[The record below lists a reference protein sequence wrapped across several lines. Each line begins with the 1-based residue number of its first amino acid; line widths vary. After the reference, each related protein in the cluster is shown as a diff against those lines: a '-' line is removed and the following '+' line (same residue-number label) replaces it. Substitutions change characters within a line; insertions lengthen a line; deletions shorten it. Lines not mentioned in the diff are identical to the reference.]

1 MRLVIVSNRVTI
13 PDRHEKVAA
22 GGLAVALR
30 EALEKRGGLWFGW
43 SGDVSDAPGGQAVR
57 TVQRGKVT
65 YAVTDLSESERQ
77 TYYLGFSNRALWPN
91 MHYRLGL
98 TEFSRT
104 DYAGYLAV
112 NRRFAKALIPLLKPD
127 DLIWIHDY
135 HLIPLAAEL
144 RRRGVTNRIGYFH
157 HIPWPPAEVFGAL
170 PFSATLISTMGA
182 YDLVGVQTQV
192 DVRNLISGL
201 VSLCG
206 ARVEGGKVR
215 MGRRETTVQAFP
227 IGIDVEAFRK
237 LAAAS
242 ERAATR
248 PIKATRESLGARK
261 LVIGVDRLDY
271 SKGIVQRLE
280 AFGQFLRSH
289 PEHRGRVGL
298 LQIAPPSR
306 SDVPEYAELDRQSDE
321 TAGRLNAALGE
332 FDWTPIRVVKKAY
345 SRNAL
350 AGFYRRAQVG
360 LVTPMRDGMNLV
372 AKEYIAAQDPAD
384 PGVLVLSRFAGA
396 AQQMGEALIVNPYDT
411 HEVAEAIRTALAMPK
426 SERIRRFERLYEIIE
441 ATDIGWWTQC
451 YLDALSGIE
460 APIQDNAPKSG
471 PKRSASKKAAPRLQV
486 VRPAPQPEMEGPGQ
500 GETVRKTAL
509 EAAPPAAKP
518 KGGASVKP
526 AVAATPA
533 SNGAGLGPA

>member
-1 MRLVIVSNRVTI
+1 MRLVVVSNRVTM
-13 PDRHEKVAA
+13 PERGEKVAA

-30 EALEKRGGLWFGW
+30 SALEQHGGLWFGW
-43 SGDVSDAPGGQAVR
+43 SGATSAEPSSRVEPVR
-57 TVQRGKVT
+57 LGKVS
-65 YAVTDLSESERQ
+65 YAVVDLSEAERQ
-77 TYYLGFSNRALWPN
+77 SYYLGFSNRALWPL

-98 TEFSRT
+98 TEFNRS

-112 NRRFAKALIPLLKPD
+112 NRRFARLLLPLLKPD
-127 DLIWIHDY
+127 DVIWIHDY

-157 HIPWPPAEVFGAL
+157 HIPWPSAEVFGAL
-170 PFSATLISTMGA
+170 PFSATLISTMTA
-182 YDLVGVQTQV
+182 YDLVGMQTQV
-192 DVRNLISGL
+192 DADNLIGGL
-201 VSLCG
+201 VALRG
-206 ARVEGGKVR
+206 ARREGDRVR
-215 MGRRETTVQAFP
+215 AGPRSTVVQAFP

-242 ERAATR
+242 VRAVTQPIRATTG
-248 PIKATRESLGARK
+248 PLGGRK

-289 PEHRGRVGL
+289 PEHRGNVGL

-321 TAGRLNAALGE
+321 VAGRLNAALGE

-345 SRNAL
+345 SRSAL

-372 AKEYIAAQDPAD
+372 AKEYVAAQNPED

-396 AQQMGEALIVNPYDT
+396 AHQLGEALIVNPYDT

-426 SERIRRFERLYEIIE
+426 SERVRRFERLY
-441 ATDIGWWTQC
+441 ATIASSDIGWWTSR
-451 YLDALSGIE
+451 YLAALSGAGAAE
-460 APIQDNAPKSG
+460 SAVPPPGTPKPASG
-471 PKRSASKKAAPRLQV
+471 ARKPAVRQSVRS
-486 VRPAPQPEMEGPGQ
+486 RPAAE
-500 GETVRKTAL
+500 K
-509 EAAPPAAKP
+509 PAAK
-518 KGGASVKP
+518 GGAKP
-526 AVAATPA
+526 AGAA
-533 SNGAGLGPA
+533 SGAGFGKKRSDFRQPARAKPLPNAPSPR

>member
-1 MRLVIVSNRVTI
+1 MRLVVVSNRVTI
-13 PDRHEKVAA
+13 PERNEKAAA

-43 SGDVSDAPGGQAVR
+43 SGEVAEASAPPRIAA
-57 TVQRGKVT
+57 RGNVT
-65 YAVTDLSESERQ
+65 YAVTDLTEAERQ
-77 TYYLGFSNRALWPN
+77 SYYLGFSNRALWPL

-98 TEFSRT
+98 TEFSRV

-112 NRRFAKALIPLLKPD
+112 NRRFAKALVGLLRPD
-127 DLIWIHDY
+127 DVIWIHDY

-157 HIPWPPAEVFGAL
+157 HIPWPPAEMFGAL
-170 PFSATLISTMGA
+170 PFAATLASTIMA
-182 YDLVGVQTQV
+182 YDLVGLQTAT
-192 DVRNLISGL
+192 DVSNLIGCLSAM
-201 VSLCG
+201 SG
-206 ARVEGGKVR
+206 ARSDGRKVR
-215 MGRRETTVQAFP
+215 VGRRETIIQSFP

-242 ERAATR
+242 VRSATT
-248 PIKATRESLGARK
+248 PLKTTRQSLGERK

-280 AFGQFLRSH
+280 AFGHFLRSH
-289 PEHRGRVGL
+289 PDQRGRVGL

-321 TAGRLNAALGE
+321 VAGRLNAALGE

-396 AQQMGEALIVNPYDT
+396 AHQMGEALIVNPYDL

-426 SERIRRFERLYEIIE
+426 SERIRRFERLYATIE
-441 ATDIGWWTQC
+441 ATDIGWWTQR

-460 APIQDNAPKSG
+460 VTPSDSPSPRNETSTVVTSRPAVTPAAKSGRPKPPRRKAGALDDAPK
-471 PKRSASKKAAPRLQV
+471 
-486 VRPAPQPEMEGPGQ
+486 PGQ
-500 GETVRKTAL
+500 GR
-509 EAAPPAAKP
+509 
-518 KGGASVKP
+518 ASR
-526 AVAATPA
+526 TPA
-533 SNGAGLGPA
+533 KTGRAPATRRPASPSG

>member
-1 MRLVIVSNRVTI
+1 MRLVVVSNRVTV
-13 PDRHEKVAA
+13 PDRNEKAAA

-30 EALEKRGGLWFGW
+30 EALEKHGGLWFGW
-43 SGDVSDAPGGQAVR
+43 SGAISEGPSQEIR
-57 TVQRGKVT
+57 QIQRGKVT
-65 YAVTDLSESERQ
+65 YALTDLGEAERQ
-77 TYYLGFSNRALWPN
+77 SYYLGFSNRALWPI

-98 TEFSRT
+98 TEFQRS
-104 DYAGYLAV
+104 DYMGYLGV
-112 NRRFAKALIPLLKPD
+112 NRRFARALAGLIQPD
-127 DLIWIHDY
+127 DVIWIHDY

-144 RRRGVTNRIGYFH
+144 RRRGIGNRIGYFH
-157 HIPWPPAEVFGAL
+157 HIPWPSADVLGAL
-170 PFSATLISTMGA
+170 RFSSTLIRTLTS
-182 YDLVGVQTQV
+182 YDLVGMQTQI
-192 DVRNLISGL
+192 DARNLVEGL

-206 ARVEGGKVR
+206 GKAEGSTLRLG
-215 MGRRETTVQAFP
+215 GRKTVIRAFP
-227 IGIDVEAFRK
+227 IGIDVESFRR

-242 ERAATR
+242 VRQAATPLR
-248 PIKATRESLGARK
+248 ATRESLGERK

-289 PEHRGRVGL
+289 PDQRSRVGL

-321 TAGRLNAALGE
+321 VAGRLNAQLGE

-345 SRNAL
+345 SRTAL

-372 AKEYIAAQDPAD
+372 AKEYVAAQDPAD

-426 SERIRRFERLYEIIE
+426 SERIRRFEALYRTIS
-441 ATDIGWWTQC
+441 ATDIAWWTNR
-451 YLDALSGIE
+451 YLDALSAGREVPDEPRSWPIE
-460 APIQDNAPKSG
+460 ISGGRPAASGNRLPNPKTGEPRPHTKAEPETRAGAAKPPLRATGADRPGGKSAPRTGKG
-471 PKRSASKKAAPRLQV
+471 APRLKV
-486 VRPAPQPEMEGPGQ
+486 VG
-500 GETVRKTAL
+500 
-509 EAAPPAAKP
+509 
-518 KGGASVKP
+518 S
-526 AVAATPA
+526 
-533 SNGAGLGPA
+533 

>member
-13 PDRHEKVAA
+13 PDRHEKVMA

-30 EALEKRGGLWFGW
+30 EALEQRGGLWFGW
-43 SGDVSDAPGGQAVR
+43 SGAVTDATSKQVR
-57 TVQRGKVT
+57 QVEHSNVT
-65 YAVTDLSESERQ
+65 YAVTDLSEAERQ
-77 TYYLGFSNRALWPN
+77 SYYLGFSNRALWPL

-98 TEFSRT
+98 TEFRRS
-104 DYAGYLAV
+104 DYMGYLGV
-112 NRRFAKALIPLLKPD
+112 NRRFARALAGLIKPD

-157 HIPWPPAEVFGAL
+157 HIPWPGADVVGAL
-170 PFSATLISTMGA
+170 PFSATLIRTMAA
-182 YDLVGVQTQV
+182 YDLVGMQTEP
-192 DVRNLISGL
+192 DARNLIDGL

-206 ARVEGGKVR
+206 ARSNGKRVR
-215 MGRRETTVQAFP
+215 LAGRETAVQAFP
-227 IGIDVEAFRK
+227 IGIDVEGFRK

-242 ERAATR
+242 VRQAATPLR
-248 PIKATRESLGARK
+248 ATRESLGERK

-271 SKGIVQRLE
+271 SKGIVPRLE
-280 AFGQFLRSH
+280 AFGEFLRNH
-289 PEHRGRVGL
+289 PEDRGRVSL

-321 TAGRLNAALGE
+321 VAGRLNAQLGE

-345 SRNAL
+345 SRKAL

-372 AKEYIAAQDPAD
+372 AKEYVAAQDPAD

-396 AQQMGEALIVNPYDT
+396 AQQMGEALIVNPFDS

-426 SERIRRFERLYEIIE
+426 SERIRRFERLYAVIA
-441 ATDIGWWTQC
+441 ATDINWWTRQ
-451 YLDALSGIE
+451 YLAELAGDAATAEVALVDEARKEPRSGARRTSRSE
-460 APIQDNAPKSG
+460 ASAEPSPVAETGVRKMSAG
-471 PKRSASKKAAPRLQV
+471 SRAKRSAARASHLAL
-486 VRPAPQPEMEGPGQ
+486 VRP
-500 GETVRKTAL
+500 
-509 EAAPPAAKP
+509 
-518 KGGASVKP
+518 
-526 AVAATPA
+526 
-533 SNGAGLGPA
+533 

>member
-13 PDRHEKVAA
+13 PDRHEKAAA

-30 EALEKRGGLWFGW
+30 EALETQGGLWFGW
-43 SGDVSDAPGGQAVR
+43 SGAQSDSTEIR
-57 TVQRGKVT
+57 SVQRGKVT
-65 YAVTDLSESERQ
+65 YAVTDLSEAERQ
-77 TYYLGFSNRALWPN
+77 SYYLGFSNRALWPI

-98 TEFSRT
+98 TDFSRS
-104 DYAGYLAV
+104 DYAGYLGV
-112 NRRFAKALIPLLKPD
+112 NRRFAKALVGMLQPD
-127 DLIWIHDY
+127 DVVWIHDY

-144 RRRGVTNRIGYFH
+144 RRRGVKNRIGYFH

-170 PFSATLISTMGA
+170 PFSPTLISTIGA
-182 YDLVGVQTQV
+182 YDLVGLQTPV
-192 DVRNLISGL
+192 DVANLINGL

-206 ARVEGGKVR
+206 AKADGGRVR
-215 MGRRETTVQAFP
+215 MGRRETLVQPFP

-242 ERAATR
+242 VRTAPG
-248 PIKATRESLGARK
+248 PIRTTKQSLGERK

-345 SRNAL
+345 SRTAL

-372 AKEYIAAQDPAD
+372 AKEYVAAQDPLD

-396 AQQMGEALIVNPYDT
+396 AQQLGEALIVNPYDT
-411 HEVAEAIRTALAMPK
+411 HEVADAIRTALAMPK
-426 SERIRRFERLYEIIE
+426 SERVRRFERLYETIA
-441 ATDIGWWTQC
+441 ATDIAWWTER
-451 YLDALSGIE
+451 YLKALAVSGAGAQDVPPVDA
-460 APIQDNAPKSG
+460 APNRTPRRKRAQLQLVRTRLQPDEMKSG
-471 PKRSASKKAAPRLQV
+471 DAEVA
-486 VRPAPQPEMEGPGQ
+486 
-500 GETVRKTAL
+500 
-509 EAAPPAAKP
+509 
-518 KGGASVKP
+518 
-526 AVAATPA
+526 AATPA
-533 SNGAGLGPA
+533 GIPTGKAPSIAKALRNGVARTARAAPRPTSH

>member
-1 MRLVIVSNRVTI
+1 MRLVIVSNRVTV
-13 PDRHEKVAA
+13 PERNEKAAA

-30 EALEKRGGLWFGW
+30 EALEKQGGLWFGW
-43 SGDVSDAPGGQAVR
+43 SGNVKEAASAPSV
-57 TVQRGKVT
+57 VERGNVT
-65 YAVTDLSESERQ
+65 YAVTDLTEAERQ
-77 TYYLGFSNRALWPN
+77 SYYLGFSNRALWPL

-98 TEFSRT
+98 TEFSRV

-112 NRRFAKALIPLLKPD
+112 NRRFAKALIGLLRPD
-127 DLIWIHDY
+127 DIIWIHDY

-170 PFSATLISTMGA
+170 PFASTLASTVAA
-182 YDLVGVQTQV
+182 YDLVGLQTQT
-192 DVRNLISGL
+192 DVGNLAGCL
-201 VSLCG
+201 VAMCG
-206 ARVEGGKVR
+206 AVAEGGRLRV
-215 MGRRETTVQAFP
+215 GRRQTQVQAFP

-242 ERAATR
+242 VRSATT
-248 PIKATRESLGARK
+248 PLKATRQSLGERK
-261 LVIGVDRLDY
+261 LVVGVDRLDY

-289 PEHRGRVGL
+289 PDQRGRVGL

-321 TAGRLNAALGE
+321 VAGRLNAALGE

-372 AKEYIAAQDPAD
+372 AKEYVAAQDPTD

-396 AQQMGEALIVNPYDT
+396 AHQMGEALIVNPYDT

-426 SERIRRFERLYEIIE
+426 SERIRRFEKLYATIA
-441 ATDIGWWTQC
+441 ATDIGWWTRN
-451 YLDALSGIE
+451 YLAVLSGA
-460 APIQDNAPKSG
+460 APSEPEIVPFPAKPAKSLQG
-471 PKRSASKKAAPRLQV
+471 RSGSRKPPQKPRSAEGAPTRNLRLVGLGSAAS
-486 VRPAPQPEMEGPGQ
+486 ADPQPRG
-500 GETVRKTAL
+500 
-509 EAAPPAAKP
+509 
-518 KGGASVKP
+518 
-526 AVAATPA
+526 
-533 SNGAGLGPA
+533 

>member
-1 MRLVIVSNRVTI
+1 MRLVVVSNRVTM
-13 PDRHEKVAA
+13 PERGEKVAA

-30 EALEKRGGLWFGW
+30 SALEQHGGLWFGW
-43 SGDVSDAPGGQAVR
+43 SGKTSAEPTTSIEPVR
-57 TVQRGKVT
+57 HGKVS
-65 YAVTDLSESERQ
+65 YAVTDLTEAERQ
-77 TYYLGFSNRALWPN
+77 SYYLGFANRALWPM
-91 MHYRLGL
+91 MHYRMGL

-112 NRRFAKALIPLLKPD
+112 NRRFARLLLPLLKPD

-170 PFSATLISTMGA
+170 PFAPTLISTMTA
-182 YDLVGVQTQV
+182 YDLVGMQTQS
-192 DVRNLISGL
+192 DVSNLIGGL
-201 VSLCG
+201 VALCG
-206 ARVEGGKVR
+206 ARREGNRIRSGQR
-215 MGRRETTVQAFP
+215 QAIVQAFP

-242 ERAATR
+242 VRAATQ
-248 PIKATRESLGARK
+248 PIRATTGPLGGRK

-280 AFGQFLRSH
+280 AFGEFLRNH
-289 PEHRGRVGL
+289 PEHRGQVGL

-306 SDVPEYAELDRQSDE
+306 TDVPEYAELDRMSDE
-321 TAGRLNAALGE
+321 VAGRLNAALGE
-332 FDWTPIRVVKKAY
+332 FDWTPIRVVKKVY

-372 AKEYIAAQDPAD
+372 AKEYVAAQNPED

-396 AQQMGEALIVNPYDT
+396 AHQLGEALIVNPYDT
-411 HEVAEAIRTALAMPK
+411 QEVAEAIRTALAMPQ
-426 SERIRRFERLYEIIE
+426 SERVRRFERLYATISS
-441 ATDIGWWTQC
+441 TDIDWWTSR
-451 YLDALSGIE
+451 YLAALSGLEIASGE
-460 APIQDNAPKSG
+460 TVPPGTPKPLRSSRQMAERATRAGSVSGLATGRKAPPKTETK
-471 PKRSASKKAAPRLQV
+471 P
-486 VRPAPQPEMEGPGQ
+486 RPAPNAGPFREKR
-500 GETVRKTAL
+500 GEVRS
-509 EAAPPAAKP
+509 AAGSKARPNS
-518 KGGASVKP
+518 ASP
-526 AVAATPA
+526 R
-533 SNGAGLGPA
+533 

>member
-13 PDRHEKVAA
+13 PERHEKAAA

-30 EALEKRGGLWFGW
+30 EALEKQGGLWFGW
-43 SGDVSDAPGGQAVR
+43 SGAISEATAAPRV
-57 TVQRGKVT
+57 VQHGKVT
-65 YAVTDLSESERQ
+65 YAVTDLTEAERQ
-77 TYYLGFSNRALWPN
+77 TYYLGFSNRALWPI

-98 TEFSRT
+98 TEFSRA

-112 NRRFAKALIPLLKPD
+112 NRRFAKALTALLQPD
-127 DLIWIHDY
+127 DVIWIHDY

-144 RRRGVTNRIGYFH
+144 RRRGITNRIGYFH
-157 HIPWPPAEVFGAL
+157 HIPWPPSEVFSAL
-170 PFSATLISTMGA
+170 PFANTLVSTMSS
-182 YDLVGVQTQV
+182 YDLVGMQTPV
-192 DVRNLISGL
+192 DVRNLIGGL
-201 VSLCG
+201 VSMCAAKTDG
-206 ARVEGGKVR
+206 RKVR
-215 MGRRETTVQAFP
+215 VGRRETIVQAFP

-242 ERAATR
+242 VRSATT
-248 PIKATRESLGARK
+248 PLKTTRQSLGERK
-261 LVIGVDRLDY
+261 LVVGVDRLDY

-289 PEHRGRVGL
+289 PEHRGRVGM

-321 TAGRLNAALGE
+321 VAGRLNAALGE

-426 SERIRRFERLYEIIE
+426 SERLRRFERLYATID
-441 ATDIGWWTQC
+441 ATDIGWWTKR
-451 YLDALSGIE
+451 YLDALSGLDMTQPEIA
-460 APIQDNAPKSG
+460 APVKAKSTVAALKRKPARDTPTGGKPAKTKPAKARSVGSKAPAAKATSKSS
-471 PKRSASKKAAPRLQV
+471 RSASPIR
-486 VRPAPQPEMEGPGQ
+486 
-500 GETVRKTAL
+500 
-509 EAAPPAAKP
+509 
-518 KGGASVKP
+518 
-526 AVAATPA
+526 TPTL
-533 SNGAGLGPA
+533 S

>member
-1 MRLVIVSNRVTI
+1 MRLVVVSNRVTI
-13 PDRHEKVAA
+13 PERSEKAVA

-30 EALEKRGGLWFGW
+30 EALEQHGGLWFGW
-43 SGDVSDAPGGQAVR
+43 SGAISEDSTVR
-57 TVQRGKVT
+57 TIQRGKVT
-65 YAVTDLSESERQ
+65 YAVTDLSEIERQ

-112 NRRFAKALIPLLKPD
+112 NRRFAKSLSGLLSPED
-127 DLIWIHDY
+127 VIWIHDY

-144 RRRGVTNRIGYFH
+144 RRRGVKNRIGYFH
-157 HIPWPPAEVFGAL
+157 HIPWPPAEVFGAM
-170 PFSATLISTMGA
+170 PFSTTLISTMGA
-182 YDLVGVQTQV
+182 YDLVGVQTQI
-192 DVRNLISGL
+192 DARNLVNGL
-201 VSLCG
+201 VMMCG
-206 ARVEGGKVR
+206 ARADGAKVT
-215 MGRRETTVQAFP
+215 MGRRETMVQAFP

-242 ERAATR
+242 VRAATT
-248 PIKATRESLGARK
+248 PIRVTTGPLGTRK

-289 PEHRGRVGL
+289 PEYRKEVGL

-321 TAGRLNAALGE
+321 VAGRLNAALGE
-332 FDWTPIRVVKKAY
+332 FDWSPIRVVKRAY
-345 SRNAL
+345 SRSAL

-372 AKEYIAAQDPAD
+372 AKEYVAAQDPAD

-396 AQQMGEALIVNPYDT
+396 AQQLGEALIVNPYDT

-426 SERIRRFERLYEIIE
+426 SERQRRFERLYATIS
-441 ATDIGWWTQC
+441 ATDIDWWTRR
-451 YLDALSGIE
+451 YLSVLAGMELPESEEVSPPPRKLPGSIGASGRRSPRSNLRTARE
-460 APIQDNAPKSG
+460 AGAPPERG
-471 PKRSASKKAAPRLQV
+471 VAASHKPRRAAPTERSGSDLQ
-486 VRPAPQPEMEGPGQ
+486 
-500 GETVRKTAL
+500 
-509 EAAPPAAKP
+509 
-518 KGGASVKP
+518 
-526 AVAATPA
+526 PA
-533 SNGAGLGPA
+533 SRP

>member
-13 PDRHEKVAA
+13 PDRNEKAAA

-30 EALEKRGGLWFGW
+30 EALETRGGLWFGW
-43 SGDVSDAPGGQAVR
+43 SGEVSEGAQQVR
-57 TVQRGKVT
+57 SVQRGKVT
-65 YAVTDLSESERQ
+65 YAVTDLSEAERQ
-77 TYYLGFSNRALWPN
+77 SYYLGFSNRALWPI

-104 DYAGYLAV
+104 DYAGYLGV
-112 NRRFAKALIPLLKPD
+112 NRRLAKALIAMLKPD

-144 RRRGVTNRIGYFH
+144 RRRGVKNRIGYFH
-157 HIPWPPAEVFGAL
+157 HIPWPPADVFGAM
-170 PFSATLISTMGA
+170 PFSATLIRTMGA
-182 YDLVGVQTQV
+182 YDIVGMQTPLDVANLVG
-192 DVRNLISGL
+192 GL
-201 VSLCG
+201 VALCG
-206 ARVEGGKVR
+206 AIVDGANVRIGK
-215 MGRRETTVQAFP
+215 RETTVQAFP

-242 ERAATR
+242 VRAAPR
-248 PIKATRESLGARK
+248 PIKTTKESLGERR

-321 TAGRLNAALGE
+321 VAGRLNAALGE

-372 AKEYIAAQDPAD
+372 AKEYVAAQDPAD

-411 HEVAEAIRTALAMPK
+411 HEVADAIRTALAMPK
-426 SERIRRFERLYEIIE
+426 SERIRRFEQLYATID
-441 ATDIGWWTQC
+441 ATDIGWWTRR
-451 YLDALSGIE
+451 YLAALAGSPASQVEI
-460 APIQDNAPKSG
+460 APPDGGSDQ
-471 PKRSASKKAAPRLQV
+471 
-486 VRPAPQPEMEGPGQ
+486 RPAASRPRTRLRVVGSDAGHR
-500 GETVRKTAL
+500 VRRPPVSAL
-509 EAAPPAAKP
+509 AEPPAA
-518 KGGASVKP
+518 
-526 AVAATPA
+526 AT
-533 SNGAGLGPA
+533 G

>member
-13 PDRHEKVAA
+13 PERNEKAVA

-30 EALEKRGGLWFGW
+30 EALEQRGGLWFGW
-43 SGDVSDAPGGQAVR
+43 SGGVGETAGTPNI
-57 TVQRGKVT
+57 VQRGKVT
-65 YAVTDLSESERQ
+65 YAVTDLTEAERQ
-77 TYYLGFSNRALWPN
+77 SYYLGFSNRALWPL

-98 TEFSRT
+98 TEFSRA

-112 NRRFAKALIPLLKPD
+112 NRRFAKALMGMLQPD
-127 DLIWIHDY
+127 DIIWIHDY

-170 PFSATLISTMGA
+170 PFAATLASTVAA
-182 YDLVGVQTQV
+182 YDLVGMQTSI
-192 DVRNLISGL
+192 DVNNMIGGL
-201 VSLCG
+201 VALCG
-206 ARVEGGKVR
+206 GRSDGRKVR
-215 MGRRETTVQAFP
+215 VGRRETLVQAFP
-227 IGIDVEAFRK
+227 IGIDVDAFRK

-242 ERAATR
+242 VRSATT
-248 PIKATRESLGARK
+248 PLKTTRQSLGERK

-289 PEHRGRVGL
+289 PDQRGRVGM

-321 TAGRLNAALGE
+321 VAGRLNAALGE

-372 AKEYIAAQDPAD
+372 AKEYVAAQDPAD

-396 AQQMGEALIVNPYDT
+396 AQQLREALIVNPFDT

-426 SERIRRFERLYEIIE
+426 SERVRRFERLYATID
-441 ATDIGWWTQC
+441 ATDIDWWTRR
-451 YLDALSGIE
+451 YLDALSGIDMTVPE
-460 APIQDNAPKSG
+460 IVPPAKA
-471 PKRSASKKAAPRLQV
+471 KRKPAASASKGRATKPRPADAAPV
-486 VRPAPQPEMEGPGQ
+486 A
-500 GETVRKTAL
+500 KTHAARA
-509 EAAPPAAKP
+509 AAPA
-518 KGGASVKP
+518 G
-526 AVAATPA
+526 TPPL
-533 SNGAGLGPA
+533 S

>member
-13 PDRHEKVAA
+13 PDRSEKATA

-30 EALEKRGGLWFGW
+30 EALETQGGLWFGW
-43 SGDVSDAPGGQAVR
+43 SGEVSDSTQVR
-57 TVQRGKVT
+57 TVERGKVT
-65 YAVTDLSESERQ
+65 YAVTDLSEAERQ
-77 TYYLGFSNRALWPN
+77 TYYLGFSNRALWPM

-98 TEFSRT
+98 TEFART
-104 DYAGYLAV
+104 DYAGYLGV
-112 NRRFAKALIPLLKPD
+112 NRRFAKALAAMLQPD
-127 DLIWIHDY
+127 DVIWIHDY
-135 HLIPLAAEL
+135 HLIPLAADL
-144 RRRGVTNRIGYFH
+144 RRRGVKNRIGYFH

-170 PFSATLISTMGA
+170 PFSSTLISTVGA
-182 YDLVGVQTQV
+182 YDLVGMQTPV
-192 DVRNLISGL
+192 DVANLINGL

-206 ARVEGGKVR
+206 ATADGARVR
-215 MGRRETTVQAFP
+215 MGRRETQIQPFP

-242 ERAATR
+242 VRTEPG
-248 PIKATRESLGARK
+248 PIRSTKQSLGERK

-345 SRNAL
+345 SRTAL
-350 AGFYRRAQVG
+350 AGLYRRAQVG

-372 AKEYIAAQDPAD
+372 AKEYIAAQDPLD

-396 AQQMGEALIVNPYDT
+396 AQQMGEALIVNPFDT

-426 SERIRRFERLYEIIE
+426 SERIRRFRQLYATID
-441 ATDIGWWTQC
+441 ATDIAWWTDC
-451 YLDALSGIE
+451 YLKALMDA
-460 APIQDNAPKSG
+460 G
-471 PKRSASKKAAPRLQV
+471 PAARSAPAAE
-486 VRPAPQPEMEGPGQ
+486 PEMGRSG
-500 GETVRKTAL
+500 RK
-509 EAAPPAAKP
+509 
-518 KGGASVKP
+518 KP
-526 AVAATPA
+526 AKLEVVAARSAPEPTGGKRQRNSA
-533 SNGAGLGPA
+533 SSDAAAVASPQ

>member
-13 PDRHEKVAA
+13 PDRSEKAAA

-30 EALEKRGGLWFGW
+30 EALDSHGGLWFGW
-43 SGDVSDAPGGQAVR
+43 SGAVAENAATAPVK
-57 TVQRGKVT
+57 TTQRGKVT
-65 YAVTDLSESERQ
+65 YAVTDLTAGERDS
-77 TYYLGFSNRALWPN
+77 YYLGFSNRALWPL

-104 DYAGYLAV
+104 EYEGYLGV
-112 NRRFAKALIPLLKPD
+112 NRRFAKALVAMLQPED
-127 DLIWIHDY
+127 VIWIHDY

-157 HIPWPPAEVFGAL
+157 HIPWPPSEVFGAL
-170 PFSATLISTMGA
+170 PFSSTLIGTMAA
-182 YDLVGVQTQV
+182 YDLVGVQTEI
-192 DVRNLISGL
+192 DAANLIGGLRALSGAS
-201 VSLCG
+201 VDG
-206 ARVEGGKVR
+206 DRVRV
-215 MGRRETTVQAFP
+215 GRRQTSVQAFP

-242 ERAATR
+242 VRAATL
-248 PIKATRESLGARK
+248 PIKTTRETLGERK

-271 SKGIVQRLE
+271 SKGIVPRLE

-306 SDVPEYAELDRQSDE
+306 SEVPEYAELDRQSDE
-321 TAGRLNAALGE
+321 VAGRLNATLGE

-350 AGFYRRAQVG
+350 AGLYRRAQVG

-372 AKEYIAAQDPAD
+372 AKEYVAAQDAAD

-396 AQQMGEALIVNPYDT
+396 ALELDGALLVNPLDPDDIAEALDVAMDMPADERLDRWTRMAATVRTNT
-411 HEVAEAIRTALAMPK
+411 AAVWCRRFLAALEGEEEVAEAGRTGGTRAKPP
-426 SERIRRFERLYEIIE
+426 R
-441 ATDIGWWTQC
+441 
-451 YLDALSGIE
+451 
-460 APIQDNAPKSG
+460 
-471 PKRSASKKAAPRLQV
+471 KRKKA
-486 VRPAPQPEMEGPGQ
+486 
-500 GETVRKTAL
+500 T
-509 EAAPPAAKP
+509 
-518 KGGASVKP
+518 
-526 AVAATPA
+526 
-533 SNGAGLGPA
+533 

>member
-13 PDRHEKVAA
+13 PERQEKAAA

-30 EALEKRGGLWFGW
+30 EALEKQGGLWFGW
-43 SGDVSDAPGGQAVR
+43 SGGVSEAAAEPRV
-57 TVQRGKVT
+57 VQRGKVT
-65 YAVTDLSESERQ
+65 YAVTDLTEAERQ
-77 TYYLGFSNRALWPN
+77 SYYLGFSNRALWPI

-98 TEFSRT
+98 TEFSRA
-104 DYAGYLAV
+104 DYAGYLGV
-112 NRRFAKALIPLLKPD
+112 NRRFAKALMALLQPD
-127 DLIWIHDY
+127 DIIWIHDY
-135 HLIPLAAEL
+135 HMIPLAAEL

-157 HIPWPPAEVFGAL
+157 HIPWPPAEVIGAL
-170 PFSATLISTMGA
+170 PFAATLVNTLAS
-182 YDLVGVQTQV
+182 YDLVGMQTPL
-192 DVRNLISGL
+192 DVRNLIAGL
-201 VSLCG
+201 VSMCG
-206 ARVEGGKVR
+206 ANSDGRKVR
-215 MGRRETTVQAFP
+215 VGRRETIVEAFP

-242 ERAATR
+242 VRSATT
-248 PIKATRESLGARK
+248 PLKTTRQSLGERK
-261 LVIGVDRLDY
+261 LVVGVDRLDY

-289 PEHRGRVGL
+289 PEQRGRVGM

-321 TAGRLNAALGE
+321 VAGRLNAALGE
-332 FDWTPIRVVKKAY
+332 FDWTPIRVVKKTY

-426 SERIRRFERLYEIIE
+426 SERIRRFERLYATIDE
-441 ATDIGWWTQC
+441 TDIDWWTKR
-451 YLDALSGIE
+451 YLDALSGLGMTQTEI
-460 APIQDNAPKSG
+460 
-471 PKRSASKKAAPRLQV
+471 
-486 VRPAPQPEMEGPGQ
+486 
-500 GETVRKTAL
+500 
-509 EAAPPAAKP
+509 APPARAKP
-518 KGGASVKP
+518 KP
-526 AVAATPA
+526 AVAARGRKSAQAKPAKANSAKPGSVDKTPGGKRA
-533 SNGAGLGPA
+533 TKTARTAALTGTAAPS

>member
-13 PDRHEKVAA
+13 PDRNEKAVA

-30 EALEKRGGLWFGW
+30 EALESRGGLWFGW
-43 SGDVSDAPGGQAVR
+43 SGKQSDQTEIR
-57 TVQRGKVT
+57 TSHHGKVT
-65 YAVTDLSESERQ
+65 YAVTDLSELERQ

-98 TEFSRT
+98 TEFSRAE
-104 DYAGYLAV
+104 YVGYLSV
-112 NRRFAKALIPLLKPD
+112 NRRFAKALVGMLKPD

-144 RRRGVTNRIGYFH
+144 RRRGVKNRIGYFH
-157 HIPWPPAEVFGAL
+157 HIPWPPGGVFGAL
-170 PFSATLISTMGA
+170 PFSANLISMIGA
-182 YDLVGVQTQV
+182 YDLVGVQTPV
-192 DVRNLISGL
+192 DAANLIGGL
-201 VSLCG
+201 VSLGG
-206 ARVEGGKVR
+206 AVAEGGLVR
-215 MGRRETTVQAFP
+215 LGRRETRVQSFP

-237 LAAAS
+237 LSVASVRAAAGPI
-242 ERAATR
+242 RTTR
-248 PIKATRESLGARK
+248 QSLGERK

-289 PEHRGRVGL
+289 PEHRGRVGM

-345 SRNAL
+345 SRSAL
-350 AGFYRRAQVG
+350 AGFYRRAQVA

-396 AQQMGEALIVNPYDT
+396 AQQMSEALIVNPYDT
-411 HEVAEAIRTALAMPK
+411 HEVADAIRTGLAMPK
-426 SERIRRFERLYEIIE
+426 SERIRRFKLLYDNIA
-441 ATDIGWWTQC
+441 ATDIHWWTTR
-451 YLDALSGIE
+451 YLEALAGE
-460 APIQDNAPKSG
+460 AARPGESPLAVG
-471 PKRSASKKAAPRLQV
+471 GRRGGRRGGATG
-486 VRPAPQPEMEGPGQ
+486 VRPAGA
-500 GETVRKTAL
+500 VDSSD
-509 EAAPPAAKP
+509 AA
-518 KGGASVKP
+518 
-526 AVAATPA
+526 AATARVGAIPVPA
-533 SNGAGLGPA
+533 PVSNPQTESNDKAAGPARPRAGGSQRRPTAH

>member
-13 PDRHEKVAA
+13 PDRHEKATA

-30 EALEKRGGLWFGW
+30 EALETQGGLWFGW
-43 SGDVSDAPGGQAVR
+43 SGRISEGAHEVR
-57 TVQRGKVT
+57 SVQRGKVT
-65 YAVTDLSESERQ
+65 YAVTDLSEAERQ

-98 TEFSRT
+98 TEFSRA

-112 NRRFAKALIPLLKPD
+112 NRRFAKALIAMLKPD

-170 PFSATLISTMGA
+170 PFSATLISTLGA
-182 YDLVGVQTQV
+182 YDLVGLQTKI
-192 DVRNLISGL
+192 DVNNLVGGL
-201 VSLCG
+201 VALCG
-206 ARVEGGKVR
+206 ATPGAATPDGTRVR
-215 MGRRETTVQAFP
+215 MGRRETLVQTFP

-242 ERAATR
+242 VRAAPR
-248 PIKATRESLGARK
+248 PIRSTKESLGERK

-289 PEHRGRVGL
+289 PEHSGRVGL

-321 TAGRLNAALGE
+321 VAGRLNAALGE

-345 SRNAL
+345 SRTAL

-372 AKEYIAAQDPAD
+372 AKEYVAAQDPAD

-411 HEVAEAIRTALAMPK
+411 HEVADAIRTALAMPK
-426 SERIRRFERLYEIIE
+426 SERIRRFEKLFATIQ
-441 ATDIGWWTQC
+441 ATDIAWWTRR
-451 YLDALSGIE
+451 YLSALAGLE
-460 APIQDNAPKSG
+460 QPAQDTA
-471 PKRSASKKAAPRLQV
+471 ASKAGR
-486 VRPAPQPEMEGPGQ
+486 VRPGARKAP
-500 GETVRKTAL
+500 VRLRLVKSPDA
-509 EAAPPAAKP
+509 EASAAKTNTLRRR
-518 KGGASVKP
+518 
-526 AVAATPA
+526 VAP
-533 SNGAGLGPA
+533 GPTAH

>member
-13 PDRHEKVAA
+13 PDRHEKAAA

-30 EALEKRGGLWFGW
+30 EALETQGGLWFGW
-43 SGDVSDAPGGQAVR
+43 SGAVVETGAHEVR
-57 TVQRGKVT
+57 STQRGKVS
-65 YAVTDLSESERQ
+65 YAVTDLTEAERQ
-77 TYYLGFSNRALWPN
+77 SYYLGFSNRALWPN

-104 DYAGYLAV
+104 DYTGYLAV
-112 NRRFAKALIPLLKPD
+112 NRRFAKALSAMLDPD
-127 DLIWIHDY
+127 DVVWIHDY
-135 HLIPLAAEL
+135 HLIPMAAEL
-144 RRRGVTNRIGYFH
+144 RRRGVRNRIGYFH

-170 PFSATLISTMGA
+170 PFSATLISTLAA
-182 YDLVGVQTQV
+182 YDLVGLQTEI
-192 DVRNLISGL
+192 DVRNLIAGL
-201 VSLCG
+201 EALCG
-206 ARVEGGKVR
+206 AKRAGDRVR
-215 MGRRETTVQAFP
+215 LGRRETKVRAFP

-237 LAAAS
+237 LAALS
-242 ERAATR
+242 VRAAPR
-248 PIKATRESLGARK
+248 PIKTTRESLGERQ

-289 PEHRGRVGL
+289 PEHSRRVGL

-321 TAGRLNAALGE
+321 VAGRLNAALGE

-372 AKEYIAAQDPAD
+372 AKEYVAAQDPLD

-396 AQQMGEALIVNPYDT
+396 AQQLGEALIVNPYDT

-426 SERIRRFERLYEIIE
+426 SERIRRFERLFATI
-441 ATDIGWWTQC
+441 ASTDIAWWTRR
-451 YLDALSGIE
+451 YLAALSEIDQSD
-460 APIQDNAPKSG
+460 APPVRTGPQQPPRRKQPPKLQLVG
-471 PKRSASKKAAPRLQV
+471 GAAPN
-486 VRPAPQPEMEGPGQ
+486 E
-500 GETVRKTAL
+500 AL
-509 EAAPPAAKP
+509 AAAGAA
-518 KGGASVKP
+518 S
-526 AVAATPA
+526 
-533 SNGAGLGPA
+533 SRSSRR

>member
-13 PDRHEKVAA
+13 PDRSEKAAA

-30 EALEKRGGLWFGW
+30 EALDSHGGLWFGW
-43 SGDVSDAPGGQAVR
+43 SGEVAENAAGAPLKTA
-57 TVQRGKVT
+57 QRGKVT
-65 YAVTDLSESERQ
+65 YAVTDLTSAERES
-77 TYYLGFSNRALWPN
+77 YYLGFSNRALWPL

-104 DYAGYLAV
+104 EYEGYLGV
-112 NRRFAKALIPLLKPD
+112 NRRFAKALVAMLKPD
-127 DLIWIHDY
+127 DVIWIHDY

-170 PFSATLISTMGA
+170 PFSSTLIGTMTA
-182 YDLVGVQTQV
+182 YDLIGMQTEV
-192 DVRNLISGL
+192 DVAHLIDGLKALSGASAEGEQ
-201 VSLCG
+201 V
-206 ARVEGGKVR
+206 RV
-215 MGRRETTVQAFP
+215 GRRRTIVRDFP

-242 ERAATR
+242 VRAATL
-248 PIKATRESLGARK
+248 PIKTTRETLGERK

-306 SDVPEYAELDRQSDE
+306 TEVPEYAELDRQSDE

-350 AGFYRRAQVG
+350 AGLYRRAQVG

-372 AKEYIAAQDPAD
+372 AKEYVAAQDPAD

-396 AQQMGEALIVNPYDT
+396 AQQMGEALIVNPFDT
-411 HEVAEAIRTALAMPK
+411 HEVADAIRTALAMPK
-426 SERIRRFERLYEIIE
+426 SERIRRFERLYAVID
-441 ATDIGWWTQC
+441 ASDIGWWTQR
-451 YLDALSGIE
+451 YLAALSGDVTPRQTTPPGTGPRRTS
-460 APIQDNAPKSG
+460 AKSAAG
-471 PKRSASKKAAPRLQV
+471 DKPRKVVKTVPAAP
-486 VRPAPQPEMEGPGQ
+486 APRGERTAQPG
-500 GETVRKTAL
+500 
-509 EAAPPAAKP
+509 
-518 KGGASVKP
+518 S
-526 AVAATPA
+526 
-533 SNGAGLGPA
+533 SSH